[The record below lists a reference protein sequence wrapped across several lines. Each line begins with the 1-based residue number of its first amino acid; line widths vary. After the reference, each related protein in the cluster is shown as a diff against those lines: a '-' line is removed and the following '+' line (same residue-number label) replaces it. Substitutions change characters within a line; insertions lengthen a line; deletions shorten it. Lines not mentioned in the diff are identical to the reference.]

1 MSREA
6 RGFFI
11 HGWEGECRNNISRF
25 FGFACFC
32 FRSYDMR
39 HKYMTFVMLI
49 CVSVCFVWFCWGVF
63 GVRKAFIWFG
73 CVW

>member
-1 MSREA
+1 MSRKAGDFSFIDRRENV
-6 RGFFI
+6 GTYFSFF
-11 HGWEGECRNNISRF
+11 RF
-25 FGFACFC
+25 CVFLFS
-32 FRSYDMR
+32 SYDMR

-49 CVSVCFVWFCWGVF
+49 CVSVCFLWFCGGVF

>member
-1 MSREA
+1 MDGRENV
-6 RGFFI
+6 GVYFSFF
-11 HGWEGECRNNISRF
+11 RF
-25 FGFACFC
+25 CMFLFL
-32 FRSYDMR
+32 SYDMR

-49 CVSVCFVWFCWGVF
+49 CVSVCVFCGFVGGVF